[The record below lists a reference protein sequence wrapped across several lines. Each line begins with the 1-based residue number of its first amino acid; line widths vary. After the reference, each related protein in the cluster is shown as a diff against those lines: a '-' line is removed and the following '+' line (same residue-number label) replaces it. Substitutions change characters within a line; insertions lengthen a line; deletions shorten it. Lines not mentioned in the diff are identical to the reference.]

1 MLEKKIAA
9 LKNMSKEELV
19 GEFEKIVLY
28 NTQHLEACLGKCGAT
43 LFNAAIKIA
52 TNNKN
57 KEGKHYAECYE
68 IVKAYIKEHADFAK
82 ELQAYMQQQYR

>member
-28 NTQHLEACLGKCGAT
+28 NTQHLEACLGKSGQYEV
-43 LFNAAIKIA
+43 AIK
-52 TNNKN
+52 
-57 KEGKHYAECYE
+57 AE
-68 IVKAYIKEHADFAK
+68 I
-82 ELQAYMQQQYR
+82 LSRMN

>member
-28 NTQHLEACLGKCGAT
+28 NTQHLEACLGKSGQYEE
-43 LFNAAIKIA
+43 AIK
-52 TNNKN
+52 
-57 KEGKHYAECYE
+57 AE
-68 IVKAYIKEHADFAK
+68 ILSRMNSGGRKS
-82 ELQAYMQQQYR
+82 